1 MIEYS
6 KQESNIFNV
15 PFGRLN
21 LDENFN
27 DWDVL
32 KQEIKSSPCK
42 YIRVKIKNPNGLQL
56 EKLCSLTSNAH
67 LLEILRVYSS
77 ENLLTTPFEHTHND
91 LIIEI
96 ADNNNESNLG
106 LFVLDTYEDIPF
118 GNYTSSS
125 ILNIIPKEI
134 QLNALVAYFNDF
146 YTGKSDDKSA
156 IYFYNTN
163 KKLVGC
169 AIIDLLHEGENSTA
183 AYIYYIGVAKDER
196 NKGNQCKIVQSLKYF
211 IQNKGIEKLYCS
223 TRLLNLFSA
232 RAFEK
237 NQFKCIRYDWV
248 YLLEK

>member
-27 DWDVL
+27 DWEEL
-32 KQEIKSSPCK
+32 KQEINTSPCK
-42 YIRVKIKNPNGLQL
+42 FIRVKIKNPNGIQL
-56 EKLCSLTSNAH
+56 DKLISLTTNAH

-77 ENLLTTPFEHTHND
+77 EHLSSSSKTQED

-96 ADNNNESNLG
+96 ADNKNNSNLG
-106 LFVLDTYEDIPF
+106 QFVLDTYEDIPF
-118 GNYTSSS
+118 GNYTSST
-125 ILNIIPKEI
+125 ILNIIPKEK
-134 QLNALVAYFNDF
+134 QLKALAAYFNDF
-146 YTGKSDDKSA
+146 YTGQSDDKCA

-163 KKLVGC
+163 KKLIGC
-169 AIIDLLHEGENSTA
+169 SILDLKHEGEKSTA
-183 AYIYYIGVAKDER
+183 AYIYYIGVSKDER
-196 NKGNQCKIVQSLKYF
+196 NKGNQFKIVQSLKSF
-211 IQNKGIEKLYCS
+211 IQNKGIERLYCS

-237 NQFKCIRYDWV
+237 NQYKCIRHDWV